1 MVLRRYI
8 PILIV
13 GFFGSF
19 TLFGWFI
26 NNETVEAFIND
37 DATQWYDI
45 IASFAIFLG
54 ALNFLKLQFLKV
66 LKRQSGWQYSV
77 VAIVSFFAVFIIGF
91 FMRGAFIVDIPAT
104 DVQETYFTQK
114 SAEEAIVQLKDS
126 GVDATI
132 TPAPWGAHIQTEGG
146 LFKWMFDNVFT
157 PLSAT
162 MFALL
167 AFYVAS
173 ASYRAFRARNF
184 EATLLLLAGI
194 IIMIGRVPAGGL
206 ISSWMIMYMLVLVLG
221 IIVNTYFRHRQIVF
235 GVVALGLNFGYN
247 RITISTAGIV
257 PKINQFIEDQKKYNL
272 AISLNASND
281 KIRNEIMPIN
291 EKWPISELLKIS
303 KKFNKS
309 KKNKITFEYVLIDS
323 VNDSESDAIQLCE
336 LLKNSHCKLNIIPF
350 NYIGNQYKR
359 PSEDKINNFID
370 IVHKNHQGFR
380 ILVRWSKGID
390 INAGCGQLSTKEI

>member
-54 ALNFLKLQFLKV
+54 ALNLLKLQFLKV

-206 ISSWMIMYMLVLVLG
+206 ISSWMIMYMLVLVIG

-235 GVVALGLNFGYN
+235 GVVALGLLGVTLLGSSMGWPIDQPSVFYLPDLQEW
-247 RITISTAGIV
+247 IYSV
-257 PKINQFIEDQKKYNL
+257 PNL
-272 AISLNASND
+272 AGARAIMIGIGLGIIVTSLRY
-281 KIRNEIMPIN
+281 IFGL
-291 EKWPISELLKIS
+291 EKS
-303 KKFNKS
+303 
-309 KKNKITFEYVLIDS
+309 
-323 VNDSESDAIQLCE
+323 
-336 LLKNSHCKLNIIPF
+336 
-350 NYIGNQYKR
+350 YIGDQ
-359 PSEDKINNFID
+359 
-370 IVHKNHQGFR
+370 
-380 ILVRWSKGID
+380 
-390 INAGCGQLSTKEI
+390 

>member
-54 ALNFLKLQFLKV
+54 ALNLLKLQFLKV

-114 SAEEAIVQLKDS
+114 SAEQALVQLYDS
-126 GVDATI
+126 GIINDIEEDAAI
-132 TPAPWGAHIQTEGG
+132 IPAPWGAHIQTEGG

-206 ISSWMIMYMLVLVLG
+206 ISSWMIMYMLVLVIG
-221 IIVNTYFRHRQIVF
+221 IIVKTYFRHRQIVF
-235 GVVALGLNFGYN
+235 GVVALGLLGVTLLGSSMGWPVDQPSVFYLPDLQEW
-247 RITISTAGIV
+247 IYSV
-257 PKINQFIEDQKKYNL
+257 PNL
-272 AISLNASND
+272 AGARAIMIGIGLGIIVTSLRY
-281 KIRNEIMPIN
+281 IFGL
-291 EKWPISELLKIS
+291 EKS
-303 KKFNKS
+303 
-309 KKNKITFEYVLIDS
+309 
-323 VNDSESDAIQLCE
+323 
-336 LLKNSHCKLNIIPF
+336 
-350 NYIGNQYKR
+350 YIGDQ
-359 PSEDKINNFID
+359 
-370 IVHKNHQGFR
+370 
-380 ILVRWSKGID
+380 
-390 INAGCGQLSTKEI
+390 

>member
-1 MVLRRYI
+1 MILRRYI

-54 ALNFLKLQFLKV
+54 ALNLLKLQFLKV

-114 SAEEAIVQLKDS
+114 SAEQAVVQLKDS
-126 GVDATI
+126 GIINDIEDATI
-132 TPAPWGAHIQTEGG
+132 IPAPWGAHIQTEGG

-206 ISSWMIMYMLVLVLG
+206 ISSWMIMYMLVLVIG

-235 GVVALGLNFGYN
+235 GVVALGLLGVTLLGSSMGWPIDQPSVFYLPDLQEW
-247 RITISTAGIV
+247 IYSV
-257 PKINQFIEDQKKYNL
+257 PNL
-272 AISLNASND
+272 AGARAIMIGIGLGIIVTSLRY
-281 KIRNEIMPIN
+281 IFGL
-291 EKWPISELLKIS
+291 EKS
-303 KKFNKS
+303 
-309 KKNKITFEYVLIDS
+309 
-323 VNDSESDAIQLCE
+323 
-336 LLKNSHCKLNIIPF
+336 
-350 NYIGNQYKR
+350 YIGDQ
-359 PSEDKINNFID
+359 
-370 IVHKNHQGFR
+370 
-380 ILVRWSKGID
+380 
-390 INAGCGQLSTKEI
+390 

>member
-26 NNETVEAFIND
+26 NSETVEAFIND

-54 ALNFLKLQFLKV
+54 ALNLLKLQFLKV

-104 DVQETYFTQK
+104 DIQETYFTQK
-114 SAEEAIVQLKDS
+114 SAEEAVVQLKDS

-132 TPAPWGAHIQTEGG
+132 IPAPWGAHIQTEGG

-235 GVVALGLNFGYN
+235 GVVALGLLGVTLLGSSMGWPIDQPSVFYLPDLQEW
-247 RITISTAGIV
+247 IYSV
-257 PKINQFIEDQKKYNL
+257 PNL
-272 AISLNASND
+272 AGARAIMIGIGLGIIVTSLRY
-281 KIRNEIMPIN
+281 IFGL
-291 EKWPISELLKIS
+291 EKS
-303 KKFNKS
+303 
-309 KKNKITFEYVLIDS
+309 
-323 VNDSESDAIQLCE
+323 
-336 LLKNSHCKLNIIPF
+336 
-350 NYIGNQYKR
+350 YIGDQ
-359 PSEDKINNFID
+359 
-370 IVHKNHQGFR
+370 
-380 ILVRWSKGID
+380 
-390 INAGCGQLSTKEI
+390 

>member
-54 ALNFLKLQFLKV
+54 ALNLLKLQFLKV

-114 SAEEAIVQLKDS
+114 SAEQAVVQLKDS
-126 GVDATI
+126 GIINDIEDATI
-132 TPAPWGAHIQTEGG
+132 IPAPWGAHIQTEGG

-235 GVVALGLNFGYN
+235 GVVALGLLGVTLLGSSMGWPIDQPSVFYLPDLQEW
-247 RITISTAGIV
+247 IYSV
-257 PKINQFIEDQKKYNL
+257 PNL
-272 AISLNASND
+272 AGARAIMIGIGLGIIVTSLRY
-281 KIRNEIMPIN
+281 IFGL
-291 EKWPISELLKIS
+291 EKS
-303 KKFNKS
+303 
-309 KKNKITFEYVLIDS
+309 
-323 VNDSESDAIQLCE
+323 
-336 LLKNSHCKLNIIPF
+336 
-350 NYIGNQYKR
+350 YIGDQ
-359 PSEDKINNFID
+359 
-370 IVHKNHQGFR
+370 
-380 ILVRWSKGID
+380 
-390 INAGCGQLSTKEI
+390 